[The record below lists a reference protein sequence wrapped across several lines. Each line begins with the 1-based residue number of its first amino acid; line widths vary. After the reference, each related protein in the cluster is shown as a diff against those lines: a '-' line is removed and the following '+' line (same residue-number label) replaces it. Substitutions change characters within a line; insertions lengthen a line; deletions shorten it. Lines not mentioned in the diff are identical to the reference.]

1 MRPGRAWA
9 TAALVLAVTGTP
21 ACVVSKQMLAA
32 PDDLADYR
40 AFRTAK
46 TEGKRLAA
54 AQRYL
59 AKHAHGAWGEEV
71 RATFDAEEEAWFE
84 AAKASRSRARDYVID
99 LPEGPHADGARA
111 LLVLFDE
118 HQADLDT
125 LMLLAD
131 ARRTEATLDLET
143 SRRRHATEVL
153 LAEVGALADPTTWG
167 ASLDAAPPALATALR
182 GDVPTTWGGATRAR
196 RDDTFFF
203 VLPTPQGSQAR
214 VLTWAF
220 DLVLDRGRVVQG
232 LVQGEDLFVLWSEA
246 LLVRV
251 LDPTSAADRALAAST
266 VLDVL
271 SGAFEAAVP
280 AARCTGRPSGPA
292 ELMARACDGWVVS
305 VRMGRE
311 QGEADV
317 VDVVGPRVRTADRA
331 PPAGMR

>member
-1 MRPGRAWA
+1 MRVRGSW
-9 TAALVLAVTGTP
+9 AALATVGLLG
-21 ACVVSKQMLAA
+21 CVVPRQMLAA

-46 TEGKRLAA
+46 AEGKRLAA

-59 AKHAHGAWGEEV
+59 ARHTHGTWADEV
-71 RATFDAEEEAWFE
+71 RAAFDLEEEAWFE
-84 AAKASRSRARDYVID
+84 AAKVSRSRARDYVVD
-99 LPEGPHADGARA
+99 LPDGPHADAARS

-131 ARRTEATLDLET
+131 ARRTEATLDLES

-153 LAEVGALADPTTWG
+153 LAEAGALADPATWG
-167 ASLDAAPPALATALR
+167 ASLDAPPPALATALR
-182 GDVPTTWGGATRAR
+182 GEVASTWGGATRSR
-196 RDDTFFF
+196 RDETFFF

-214 VLTWAF
+214 AMAWTF

-251 LDPTSAADRALAAST
+251 LDPTSAADRALAAAT
-266 VLDVL
+266 VVDVL
-271 SGAFEAAVP
+271 SGAFESAVP
-280 AARCTGRPSGPA
+280 AARCAARPSGA
-292 ELMARACDGWVVS
+292 SELLSRACDGWVVS
-305 VRMGRE
+305 ARMGRE

-317 VDVVGPRVRTADRA
+317 IDVVGPRPKVA
-331 PPAGMR
+331 PPANRAPRPGMR